1 MGLQQEATSTLLA
14 EDNILR
20 YAHTAICAST
30 QTTYCASIFAGLFI
44 YSRLDACVTERLK

>member
-30 QTTYCASIFAGLFI
+30 QAIYCASIFAGLFI
-44 YSRLDACVTERLK
+44 YSRLDLNVLQRG